1 VGDNANLQEHLKEV
15 FFILKRWKIRRCSGV
30 KAKGVPSTFC
40 RVLGKGMEVS
50 EVPSGEL

>member
-30 KAKGVPSTFC
+30 EEVGVPSTFC
-40 RVLGKGMEVS
+40 RVLGIGVKVS